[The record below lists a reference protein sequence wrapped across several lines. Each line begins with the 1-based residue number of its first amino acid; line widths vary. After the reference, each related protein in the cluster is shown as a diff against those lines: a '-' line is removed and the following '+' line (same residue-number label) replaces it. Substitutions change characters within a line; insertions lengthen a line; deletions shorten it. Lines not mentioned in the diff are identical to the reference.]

1 MYINPL
7 NNGKISDYN
16 SLKKQ
21 INPIPILNKYRKKLE
36 TIPNETQK
44 YYQYLT
50 YQQSILDE
58 LNYVAERLKTEDIK
72 KQKDNY
78 EFLEDLKIKREGELK
93 KFSNKEDDIAY
104 DLFDDISLKKND
116 DMTPTI
122 NTDLEMGYPVNEV
135 IENIEGTAAQ
145 KLQSAFRNKI
155 ARTKVINRGVEVG
168 IANKKEALVKLQS
181 AFRNKKARTVV
192 AEEKLIRDIEKEGIL
207 SVADTMLPI
216 KEKKEKKQKTPEEL
230 AIIEEKKLIAK
241 IKRDAKKKLE
251 KEKRTLD
258 LTKKKIS

>member
-7 NNGKISDYN
+7 NNGKVSDFN

-21 INPIPILNKYRKKLE
+21 IDPIPILNKYRKKLE

-58 LNYVAERLKTEDIK
+58 LNYVSERLKTEDIK

-93 KFSNKEDDIAY
+93 KFSNKEDIAS
-104 DLFDDISLKKND
+104 DLFDNISLKKND

-122 NTDLEMGYPVNEV
+122 NTDLEMTYPINENV
-135 IENIEGTAAQ
+135 EGTAAQ
-145 KLQSAFRNKI
+145 KLQNAFRNKI
-155 ARTKVINRGVEVG
+155 ARTKVINRGAEVG
-168 IANKKEALVKLQS
+168 IAAKEKALVKLQS
-181 AFRNKKARTVV
+181 AFRNKKAKNVV
-192 AEEKLIRDIEKEGIL
+192 AIKKEEKLIRDIEKEGIL

-216 KEKKEKKQKTPEEL
+216 KEKKEKKEKTPEEL
-230 AIIEEKKLIAK
+230 AKIEEKKLIAK
-241 IKRDAKKKLE
+241 MKRDAKKKLE

-258 LTKKKIS
+258 LTK

>member
-7 NNGKISDYN
+7 NNGKVSDYN
-16 SLKKQ
+16 SLKNQ

-58 LNYVAERLKTEDIK
+58 LNYVSERLKTEDIK

-93 KFSNKEDDIAY
+93 KFSNKEDIAS

-122 NTDLEMGYPVNEV
+122 NTDLEMAYPVNEV
-135 IENIEGTAAQ
+135 IENVEGNAAQ
-145 KLQSAFRNKI
+145 KLQSAFRNKK
-155 ARTKVINRGVEVG
+155 ARTKVINRGAEVG
-168 IANKKEALVKLQS
+168 IAAKEKALVKLQS
-181 AFRNKKARTVV
+181 AFRNKKARDVV
-192 AEEKLIRDIEKEGIL
+192 AKEKEEKLIRDIEKEGIL
-207 SVADTMLPI
+207 SVADIMLPI
-216 KEKKEKKQKTPEEL
+216 KENKQKKEKTPEEL
-230 AIIEEKKLIAK
+230 AKIEEKKLIAK
-241 IKRDAKKKLE
+241 IKRDVKKN
-251 KEKRTLD
+251 
-258 LTKKKIS
+258 

>member
-16 SLKKQ
+16 SLKNQ

-78 EFLEDLKIKREGELK
+78 EFLEDLKIKREGQLK
-93 KFSNKEDDIAY
+93 KFSNKEDIAY
-104 DLFDDISLKKND
+104 DLFDNISLKKNN

-122 NTDLEMGYPVNEV
+122 NTDLEMVYPVNEV
-135 IENIEGTAAQ
+135 IENLEGTAAQ
-145 KLQSAFRNKI
+145 KLQSAFRNKK
-155 ARTKVINRGVEVG
+155 ARDTVINRGAEVA
-168 IANKKEALVKLQS
+168 ISAKKEALVKLQS
-181 AFRNKKARTVV
+181 AFRNKKARIVV

-216 KEKKEKKQKTPEEL
+216 KEKKEKKEKTPEEL
-230 AIIEEKKLIAK
+230 AKIEEKKLIAK
-241 IKRDAKKKLE
+241 IKRDAKKLE
-251 KEKRTLD
+251 KKRTLD
-258 LTKKKIS
+258 LTK